1 MKPRVYIES
10 SVVSYLTAR
19 ASSNVE
25 VRAHQ
30 IITQRLWDSIG
41 EFEFFISDL
50 VREEVSAGDAHAS
63 SVRLA
68 AIAELVELEITAD
81 VMRLGQLL
89 VDQLAIPAKAKADA
103 FHVAAAAVH
112 GMDYLVSW
120 NCTHIANL
128 QMRRKIEMICTQAG
142 FVPALIGTPE
152 ELMVVK
158 GEE

>member
-50 VREEVSAGDAHAS
+50 LVMPMLRQRVLQ
-63 SVRLA
+63 RL
-68 AIAELVELEITAD
+68 L
-81 VMRLGQLL
+81 
-89 VDQLAIPAKAKADA
+89 
-103 FHVAAAAVH
+103 
-112 GMDYLVSW
+112 SW
-120 NCTHIANL
+120 L
-128 QMRRKIEMICTQAG
+128 SWKS
-142 FVPALIGTPE
+142 P
-152 ELMVVK
+152 LM
-158 GEE
+158 

>member
-19 ASSNVE
+19 ESTNVQ

-30 IITQRLWDSIG
+30 LMTQKLWDSMQD
-41 EFEFFISDL
+41 FEFYISEL
-50 VREEVSAGDAHAS
+50 VRQEVGAGDAQAAAA
-63 SVRLA
+63 RLL
-68 AIAELVELEITAD
+68 AIETLVELEITPD
-81 VMRLGQLL
+81 VLRLGQLL

-128 QMRRKIEMICTQAG
+128 QMRRKIETICVLAG
-142 FVPALIGTPE
+142 YAPALIGTPE
-152 ELMVVK
+152 ELIAEQ
-158 GEE
+158 GDL